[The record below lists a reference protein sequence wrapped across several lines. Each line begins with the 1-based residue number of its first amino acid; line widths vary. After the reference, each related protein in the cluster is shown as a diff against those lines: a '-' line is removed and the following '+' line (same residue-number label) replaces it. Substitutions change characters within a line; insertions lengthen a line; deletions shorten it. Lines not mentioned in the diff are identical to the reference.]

1 MALIQH
7 AQSAVGPEVVSS
19 KIHIPDESDF
29 GTGSFLMR
37 FGRHGLPPNKTTA
50 SFISRPPHVQIT
62 VSVSP
67 NGLVIVA
74 LGYPDGSRPID
85 RATFL
90 LPLGVNQDSDHTIT
104 VGFER
109 GHIFAALLDDTP
121 LARHDSL
128 QSH

>member
-1 MALIQH
+1 MALIQYEP
-7 AQSAVGPEVVSS
+7 AVTEEIAAS

-29 GTGSFLMR
+29 GTGSFAMR
-37 FGRHGLPPNKTTA
+37 FKRHSLPPNKTTA
-50 SFISRPPHVQIT
+50 LLISRPPHVQIAVT
-62 VSVSP
+62 ISP

-74 LGYPDGSRPID
+74 LGYPDGSRPIH

-90 LPLGVNQDSDHTIT
+90 LPLGVNQDTDHTIT

-109 GHIFAALLDDTP
+109 GHIHGALLDDMP

>member
-1 MALIQH
+1 MPLIQYEP
-7 AQSAVGPEVVSS
+7 AVSEEIASS

-29 GTGSFLMR
+29 GTGSFVMR
-37 FGRHGLPPNKTTA
+37 FKRRGLPPNKTTA
-50 SFISRPPHVQIT
+50 LLISRPPHVQIAVT
-62 VSVSP
+62 VSP

-74 LGYPDGSRPID
+74 LGYPDGSRPIH

-90 LPLGVNQDSDHTIT
+90 MPVGVNQDTDHSIT

-109 GHIFAALLDDTP
+109 GRISRALLDDMP
-121 LARHDSL
+121 LTRHDSL